1 VRATSRNVMGGAPRL
16 EISQV
21 PVHVAIV
28 MDGNGR
34 WAEER
39 KRPRLF
45 GHKAGVKSVRT
56 VVETARE
63 IGVRHLTLYAFS
75 TENWKRPSMEVKGL
89 MALLKSYLQA
99 ERETMLKNDIRLCC
113 LGQQERLP
121 ADVRKTLDE
130 VIGATA
136 GCSAMTL
143 NLALSYGSR
152 NEIMQAV
159 RALAGK
165 CVAGELAV
173 ADLDEDLLSD
183 QLYTR
188 GQPDPD
194 LFIRTSGEHRLSNF
208 LLWQSS
214 YAELYFTEL
223 KWPDFGRD
231 QFLEAVADFGRRK
244 RRFGKTG
251 AQLRK

>member
-1 VRATSRNVMGGAPRL
+1 MGAAPQL
-16 EISQV
+16 EISQI

-75 TENWKRPSMEVKGL
+75 TENWKRPSVEVKGL
-89 MALLKSYLQA
+89 MTLLKSYLQT
-99 ERETMLKNDIRLCC
+99 ELETMLKNDIRLRCF
-113 LGQQERLP
+113 GQQDRLP
-121 ADVRKTLDE
+121 TDVRKTLE
-130 VIGATA
+130 RVIDATA
-136 GCSAMTL
+136 GCSAMNL

-152 NEIMQAV
+152 NEIIQAV

-165 CVAGELAV
+165 CVAGALTV
-173 ADLDEDLLSD
+173 AELDEELLSD
-183 QLYTR
+183 HLYTR

-231 QFLEAVADFGRRK
+231 QFLEAVADFGRRQ

>member
-1 VRATSRNVMGGAPRL
+1 MDETVISDTST
-16 EISQV
+16 V

-39 KRPRLF
+39 NQPRLF

-75 TENWKRPSMEVKGL
+75 TENWKRPSLEVKGL
-89 MALLKSYLQA
+89 MALLDSYLKSEQK
-99 ERETMLKNDIRLCC
+99 TMLKNDIRLQC
-113 LGQQERLP
+113 LGQHDRLP
-121 ADVRKTLDE
+121 QEVGKTLAR

-136 GCSAMTL
+136 HCSSMTL

-152 NEIMQAV
+152 SEIV
-159 RALAGK
+159 RAVSILSEK
-165 CVAGELAV
+165 CLSGQLSPDAI
-173 ADLDEDLLSD
+173 DEKMIDG
-183 QLYTR
+183 QLYTA

-194 LFIRTSGEHRLSNF
+194 LFIRTGGEKRLSNF
-208 LLWQSS
+208 LLWQLS
-214 YAELYFTEL
+214 YAELYFTEV

-231 QFLEAVADFGRRK
+231 QFLEAVSIYGSRQ

-251 AQLRK
+251 SQLRQE